1 MHGAKFEFDNKLKK
15 LIGHAFNLTQDNI
28 EISIHFEK
36 CIMASKHLL
45 LP

>member
-1 MHGAKFEFDNKLKK
+1 MHGAKFEFDNQKKK
-15 LIGHAFNLTQDNI
+15 LIRHVFYLTQYNI